1 MNDDAY
7 HTRFWTTWLH
17 HAVFFSGISF
27 TAMFF
32 LSGQITA
39 FAGWNT
45 VIRRV
50 WESMSQFMWVGIIL
64 MGLIVAGVWGHLHH
78 LYHWNAEGVTDPN
91 SPHFDKIID
100 GNTGLQILQEA
111 AQVGGVVPPPGR
123 FPEYGVSVAVGH
135 VH

>member
-7 HTRFWTTWLH
+7 HTRFWSTWLH

-64 MGLIVAGVWGHLHH
+64 MGLDCGWCMG
-78 LYHWNAEGVTDPN
+78 TSS
-91 SPHFDKIID
+91 SP
-100 GNTGLQILQEA
+100 
-111 AQVGGVVPPPGR
+111 
-123 FPEYGVSVAVGH
+123 VSLEC
-135 VH
+135 